1 MGAPGLTSAIRSEG
15 FKNLQLNAGIFL
27 VDFDYSAISS
37 AAQLKSAVQQ
47 LLLSNQVGQTFL
59 GMTRGGGTFT
69 ITRQVRTPEV
79 DGRRYAFKG
88 DKFVDLMDGFLS
100 GTLLEFVPEVI
111 KRVMS
116 TADIST
122 SGNKTT
128 ITFHTA
134 INADT
139 DYIDHLCWVGDLADG
154 RFVLIEIDNAFNTAD
169 FVVTYADKNEATL
182 PFEFHAHQADVLDY
196 DNLPC
201 RIVYFRDSASS
212 GGTTG
217 GEEAEEPAADP

>member
-1 MGAPGLTSAIRSEG
+1 MGAPGLTSPIRSAG

-27 VDFDYSAISS
+27 LNFDYSAIAN
-37 AAQLKSAVQQ
+37 AADLKAAVATAI
-47 LLLSNQVGQTFL
+47 NAGTNIL

-69 ITRQVRTPEV
+69 ITREVRTPEV

-88 DKFVDLMDGFLS
+88 DKFVDSMDGYLS
-100 GTLLEFVPEVI
+100 GTLIEVTPENI

-116 TADIST
+116 TSDIVT
-122 SGNKTT
+122 SGAKTT

-134 INADT
+134 IDPDT
-139 DYIDHLCWVGDLADG
+139 DYIEHLCWVGDLADG

-169 FVVTYADKNEATL
+169 FSLTFADKNEGTI
-182 PFEFHAHQADVLDY
+182 PFEFHAHQGDVLDY

-201 RIVYFRDSASS
+201 RIVYFD
-212 GGTTG
+212 
-217 GEEAEEPAADP
+217 EAA